1 MITIDLEPTISQQ
14 LRQALAELAMISHA
28 PTPDYDFSP
37 SEAASRSRWRTSD
50 RRPPVAYA
58 GPHAAHDGGTRIP
71 RGVDGE
77 HRPRAPKSGIPD
89 EESSDKVRNA
99 WAAYQVELEDWRA
112 CYMRRTP
119 EFYQREIDRAQSD
132 WRRKRIIEEI
142 KADTQSWLR
151 APMPIDEPLSLA
163 DPQWKRWIAAS
174 KLNNGDLARKYN
186 VTRQYISLVR
196 RAYAREHGDASS
208 VD

>member
-1 MITIDLEPTISQQ
+1 MIDAEPSIEAQ

-28 PTPDYDFSP
+28 PTPNYDFSS

-77 HRPRAPKSGIPD
+77 RRPRAPKTGIPD

-99 WAAYQVELEDWRA
+99 WAAYQVELDDRKS

-119 EFYQREIDRAQSD
+119 AWYVREI
-132 WRRKRIIEEI
+132 
-142 KADTQSWLR
+142 
-151 APMPIDEPLSLA
+151 
-163 DPQWKRWIAAS
+163 
-174 KLNNGDLARKYN
+174 AR
-186 VTRQYISLVR
+186 
-196 RAYAREHGDASS
+196 ASS
-208 VD
+208 E